1 MQTYENHTHKPVL
14 WGSGV
19 LLWLAAVVLFGL
31 AWAGYQTRVFAEVA
45 MLLALAVALAIGRVY
60 ITALQDRTIKLEMRL
75 RCARLLSDAQMGD
88 FAKLSKPQVVALR
101 FASDEEL
108 PGLLERA
115 LREDMTADAIKRAV
129 KHWVADLDR
138 T

>member
-1 MQTYENHTHKPVL
+1 MQTYENHVHKPVL
-14 WGSGV
+14 WAAGV
-19 LLWLAAVVLFGL
+19 LFWLVAVVLYAL
-31 AWAGYQTRVFAEVA
+31 AWAGYGTRGFAEAAV
-45 MLLALAVALAIGRVY
+45 LLALAVALVIGRVY

-75 RCARLLSDAQMGD
+75 RCARLLSEAQMGD
-88 FAKLSKPQVVALR
+88 FARLSKAQVVALR

-108 PGLLERA
+108 PGLMERA